1 MSSLTSSDKDAIKI
15 KGNFVMYIW
24 MFLFIFGGL
33 IACVV
38 LIQNGLKFE
47 SNYAL
52 IYLGGGLLFFPFFLY
67 EAIWALPS
75 LAPGKVLFTI
85 IPGEKG
91 KIVSKKRE
99 VQFSNIKNIDYKR
112 NPINLFNEIHIETFD
127 NKRIK
132 FITYNLLHEVNFYD
146 IFDEHVYPHLE
157 ENAKKVWDRKIT
169 NDQLLKSM
177 EYERRNHDI
186 D

>member
-1 MSSLTSSDKDAIKI
+1 MSSQTAAEKDPIKI
-15 KGNFVMYIW
+15 RGNSVMYIW

-33 IACVV
+33 ISCVV

-47 SNYAL
+47 SDYAL
-52 IYLGGGLLFFPFFLY
+52 IYLGGGLIFFPFFLY

-75 LAPGKVLFTI
+75 LVPGKVLFTI
-85 IPGEKG
+85 IPGNKG

-99 VQFSNIKNIDYKR
+99 VQFNNIKNIDYKR
-112 NPINLFNEIHIETFD
+112 NPINLFNEIHVETFD
-127 NKRIK
+127 HKKIK

-146 IFDEHVYPHLE
+146 IVDEHVYPHME
-157 ENAKKVWDRKIT
+157 ENAKVVWNRKIT

-177 EYERRNHDI
+177 EYERRNHEM
-186 D
+186 